1 MKPSRKTALRA
12 GLFFLMTEVTAIAGL
27 ILYGPV
33 LDDPN
38 YIVSAAGED
47 ARILLGAF
55 FEVLLVIAIVGTAV
69 TLFPVVR
76 RQNERIARAYRAV
89 RFFEAAVILVGI
101 ASIVSIVALRQ
112 DATVATGTSLLW
124 LHDATFLLG
133 PGFALG
139 LNSALLAYLMY
150 QSELIPRA
158 IAVLGMAGGSLIFAS
173 SFGVLAGLYEQ
184 TSTGAM
190 AIALPVFA
198 WEVSFAIWMIAKGF
212 RTPPPATHTR
222 SARLGLTPA

>member
-1 MKPSRKTALRA
+1 MKPARKTALRA
-12 GLFFLMTEVTAIAGL
+12 GVVFLLTEVTAIAGL

-38 YIVSAAGED
+38 YIVSAAGDD
-47 ARILLGAF
+47 ATVLLGAF
-55 FEVLLVIAIVGTAV
+55 FEVLLVIAIIGTAV

-89 RFFEAAVILVGI
+89 RFFEAAVILVGMV
-101 ASIVSIVALRQ
+101 SIVSIVALRQ
-112 DATVATGTSLLW
+112 DATVATGKSLLW

-150 QSELIPRA
+150 QSQLIPRA

-212 RTPPPATHTR
+212 RTPPATAHTR

>member
-1 MKPSRKTALRA
+1 MKPSRKIALRA
-12 GLFFLMTEVTAIAGL
+12 GVFFLMTEVTAIAGL

-47 ARILLGAF
+47 AKVLLGAF

-89 RFFEAAVILVGI
+89 RFLEAAVIFVGI
-101 ASIVSIVALRQ
+101 VSIVSIVALRQ
-112 DATVATGTSLLW
+112 DATVATGKSLLW

-150 QSELIPRA
+150 QSQLIPRA

-212 RTPPPATHTR
+212 RTPPPAAHTR